1 MREIKNLKKEY
12 SCECE
17 IGCIISKI
25 IDKEFANR
33 SQTEID
39 GTISFE
45 YVLNEQLIEKL
56 NKDIEL

>member
-1 MREIKNLKKEY
+1 MFIHQTVRRNRSEF
-12 SCECE
+12 
-17 IGCIISKI
+17 KI